1 MSNWMRQTFYNLFEN
16 KLPLLDYKNSQEIF
30 HQVDAIWKQK
40 DSKGKKIS
48 KATLIFFAKSYKMLN
63 VGITFGLEFHKIKTH
78 QIRKVSMKRV
88 LSLYNNQQIV
98 LDFQSFPK

>member
-88 LSLYNNQQIV
+88 FF
-98 LDFQSFPK
+98 FQKQSASSPTLQPFPE